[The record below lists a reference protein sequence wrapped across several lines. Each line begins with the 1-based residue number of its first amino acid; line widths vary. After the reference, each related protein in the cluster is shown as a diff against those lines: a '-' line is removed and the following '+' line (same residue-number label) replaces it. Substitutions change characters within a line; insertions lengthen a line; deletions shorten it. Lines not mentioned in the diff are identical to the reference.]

1 MLARQNEEL
10 YQERLLMA
18 HGGVKLRV
26 IRRHYGWKLEY
37 MAYVL
42 GIAVTTLKDY
52 EQTRKEV
59 HGRVYRKMAENR
71 ELKIFLSYMLSPCI
85 AKDFYSVEF
94 PENLPTHQAK
104 RLKVV

>member
-10 YQERLLMA
+10 YQERLLLS

-37 MAYVL
+37 MAYAL

-52 EQTRKEV
+52 EQIRKEP
-59 HGRVYRKMAENR
+59 HGRVYRKMAENK
-71 ELKIFLSYMLSPCI
+71 ELRIFLSYMLNPCI
-85 AKDFYSVEF
+85 AKDFYSLDF
-94 PENLPTHQAK
+94 PLDSVIPGAK
-104 RLKVV
+104 RLKPV